1 MGKRC
6 KKRKKK
12 GGGGAGHPGFV
23 KKDVN
28 RVSCHLY
35 LLQEGDCSLLSL
47 PYLIITDNEMILPSL

>member
-1 MGKRC
+1 M
-6 KKRKKK
+6 
-12 GGGGAGHPGFV
+12 